1 LWLINTHN
9 GVRERGIPPIDILD
23 YPAIKNH
30 LDQYYNKLEKR
41 QDKGIT
47 PYNLRNC
54 AYLEEFNRPKIIYPE
69 TVQSASF
76 VGDKSGLMLDKTCFM
91 LISNDAKYLLAT
103 LNSKLFQFAY
113 KRIFSSIELGKNAY
127 QYNKHALIKLPI
139 SIAPKESIEEII
151 ESVELL
157 QKDNDNKTLS
167 EKIDKLIYKLYNISE
182 QEIEFIESS
191 I

>member
-1 LWLINTHN
+1 MWLINTHN